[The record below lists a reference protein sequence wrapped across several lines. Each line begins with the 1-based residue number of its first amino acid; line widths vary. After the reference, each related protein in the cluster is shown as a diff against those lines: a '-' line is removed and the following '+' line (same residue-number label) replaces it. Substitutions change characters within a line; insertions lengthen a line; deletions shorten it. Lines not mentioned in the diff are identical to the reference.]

1 MNNMIHK
8 RLGIKILY
16 IFPLLNI
23 WNTLENQMV
32 SHQALSK
39 LTADVLYHHLHWTM
53 VQNRR
58 SSASGRVLNSS
69 ETKFL
74 NADCVVFITFIP
86 LRAVHMVGLSI
97 YTQLNRVL
105 LNKTMS
111 FLISHNMFKSL
122 VLKQIITY

>member
-1 MNNMIHK
+1 MNKVIHK

-23 WNTLENQMV
+23 LENQKV

-39 LTADVLYHHLHWTM
+39 LTAEVLYHHLHWTM
-53 VQNRR
+53 VQKRR

-105 LNKTMS
+105 LN
-111 FLISHNMFKSL
+111 
-122 VLKQIITY
+122 